1 MKSPH
6 IKLFC
11 CHILAINIIIFMEIY
26 GESCKFM
33 VGYNKNTKHTK
44 EETENEKNT
53 YDIDVLLDAGRV

>member
-1 MKSPH
+1 MH
-6 IKLFC
+6 FDD
-11 CHILAINIIIFMEIY
+11 INIIIFMEIY